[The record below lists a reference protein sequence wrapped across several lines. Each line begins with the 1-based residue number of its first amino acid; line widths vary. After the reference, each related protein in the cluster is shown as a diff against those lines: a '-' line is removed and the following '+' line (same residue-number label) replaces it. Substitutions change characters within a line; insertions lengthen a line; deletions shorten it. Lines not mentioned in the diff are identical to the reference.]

1 VVVILGLGVS
11 SRREDRE
18 ARVFGASHA
27 NDFEPV
33 GARQVEVRDDEVP
46 LLIPEQLNALIT
58 VLRMHDLI
66 PASRREE
73 RSAWSNASSTK
84 STRMGL
90 RESRLNERSLVGC

>member
-1 VVVILGLGVS
+1 MILGLGVS

-18 ARVFGASHA
+18 ARVFGASLQ
-27 NDFEPV
+27 NDIEPL

-66 PASRREE
+66 PVSRRQERFHQECLVEHVLDEE
-73 RSAWSNASSTK
+73 HTN
-84 STRMGL
+84 GL
-90 RESRLNERSLVGC
+90 A